1 MKPNYNL
8 SVTSQAL
15 EAACVLNL
23 KLKDNGY
30 GADTIESFEQ
40 LFDEFCHILET
51 FSDMSIQ
58 DAIEFWEVHQDEC
71 GELAFG

>member
-1 MKPNYNL
+1 MKPNYPL
-8 SVTSQAL
+8 DITSLAL

-23 KLKDNGY
+23 KLKGNGY

-40 LFDEFCHILET
+40 LFDEFCYI
-51 FSDMSIQ
+51 FASFPGNSIQ
-58 DAIEFWEVHQDEC
+58 DAIEFWEVHQDEY